1 MGSRSLVVVAVAL
14 GLLVPTSVSAQWQKP
29 ERFAPDLRSP
39 ELLAEEVRAELAK
52 TTYLARRDLPAGEDI
67 FVEGGRVPEEMLA
80 RTSRPRAVA
89 VSAGQGATVLKVIV
103 TETSIQVLFR
113 EKCSV
118 TIVSEGEQ
126 DLRDRNVPELVGLA
140 RSGLSV
146 VFHIGG
152 NLKRKLPT

>member
-1 MGSRSLVVVAVAL
+1 MGRRSIVIVTVAL
-14 GLLVPTSVSAQWQKP
+14 WLLVPARLGAQWQKP

-39 ELLAEEVRAELAK
+39 QLLAEEVREELAK
-52 TTYLARRDLPAGEDI
+52 TTYLARRDLPAGQDI
-67 FVEGGRVPEEMLA
+67 FVEGARVQGEMFA

-89 VSAGQGATVLKVIV
+89 IGVGQRATVLKVIV
-103 TETSIQVLFR
+103 TETSIQVFFR

-118 TIVSEGEQ
+118 IIVSEGGQ
-126 DLRDRNVPELVGLA
+126 DLRDRNVPELAELA

>member
-1 MGSRSLVVVAVAL
+1 MGSRSLGIVTTAL
-14 GLLVPTSVSAQWQKP
+14 WLLVPVSLGAQWQKP

-67 FVEGGRVPEEMLA
+67 FVEGGRVQEMLA
-80 RTSRPRAVA
+80 RTWRPRAVA
-89 VSAGQGATVLKVIV
+89 VGAGQRATVLKVIV

-118 TIVSEGEQ
+118 IIVSEGEQ
-126 DLRDRNVPELVGLA
+126 DLRDRNVPELVELT

>member
-1 MGSRSLVVVAVAL
+1 MGSRSIVIAAVAL
-14 GLLVPTSVSAQWQKP
+14 WLLVPASLGAQWQKP

-39 ELLAEEVRAELAK
+39 QLLAEEVREELAK
-52 TTYLARRDLPAGEDI
+52 TIYLARRDLPAGAEI
-67 FVEGGRVPEEMLA
+67 FVEGGRVQEEMLA

-89 VSAGQGATVLKVIV
+89 VGAGQRATVLKVIV

-113 EKCSV
+113 QKCSV
-118 TIVSEGEQ
+118 IIVSEGGQ
-126 DLRDRNVPELVGLA
+126 DLRDRNVPELVEMA